1 MDVFDRFKAWNS
13 VLIKSKWLILILAKH
28 FIGNDD
34 SLYEWNTWKKE
45 KNPENQTLQKDLA
58 VSEHNQKVSSSREMY
73 LNIPEKYVV

>member
-1 MDVFDRFKAWNS
+1 MMTPFMS
-13 VLIKSKWLILILAKH
+13 EIL
-28 FIGNDD
+28 
-34 SLYEWNTWKKE
+34 ERKKK